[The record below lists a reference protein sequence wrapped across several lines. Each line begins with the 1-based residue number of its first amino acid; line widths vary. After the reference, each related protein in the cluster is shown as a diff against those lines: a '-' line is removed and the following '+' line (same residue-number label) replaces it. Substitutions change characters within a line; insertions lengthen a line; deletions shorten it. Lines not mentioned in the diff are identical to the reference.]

1 MQPVEAWAGCKD
13 SAVAEVVAQ
22 RVAVAH
28 TVGSAEPVVVV
39 VVAVA
44 GSAVVVVVVAV
55 AGVPSKVVGA

>member
-39 VVAVA
+39 VVVA
-44 GSAVVVVVVAV
+44 CSAVVVVVAV